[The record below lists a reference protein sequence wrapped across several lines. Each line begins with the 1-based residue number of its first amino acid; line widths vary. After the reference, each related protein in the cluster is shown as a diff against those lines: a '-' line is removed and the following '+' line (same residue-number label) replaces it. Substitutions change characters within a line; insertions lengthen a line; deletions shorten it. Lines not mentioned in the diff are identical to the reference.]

1 MTHRGLTDENMRY
14 VQTII
19 RAALDLI
26 AAFERERSRDAKGS
40 RTGGT
45 SET

>member
-19 RAALDLI
+19 RAAPELI
-26 AAFERERSRDAKGS
+26 AAFERERSRGAKGS
-40 RTGGT
+40 GNSGI
-45 SET
+45 SES